1 MVISETKDHMVM
13 LKPYLEIPLCERW
26 LFDNKKAM
34 ERLKRG
40 LKHAADGRVA
50 EKGSFVKFVDDAD

>member
-1 MVISETKDHMVM
+1 MVIKTKDHRIV

-40 LKHAADGRVA
+40 LKHAADGRVT
-50 EKGSFVKFVDDAD
+50 EKGSFVKFIDDID